1 MPPERDFSDD
11 LEGADAS
18 PPPSE
23 YKARLCYRLRH
34 QFPHESES
42 EVLPCLLLLFLTYRG
57 ATQAMPALL
66 CSLPPGGK
74 HPHHAAG
81 CLRQPHAGHWVS
93 VQATRAHVG
102 AVCAVGVL
110 PRCRLRGQQG
120 ELPPS
125 ALAEA
130 PLLPCS

>member
-11 LEGADAS
+11 LESADAS

-34 QFPHESES
+34 QFPHESAS
-42 EVLPCLLLLFLTYRG
+42 EVLPRCCLLLTYSG
-57 ATQAMPALL
+57 GTQAMSALP

-81 CLRQPHAGHWVS
+81 CLWQPHAGHRGS
-93 VQATRAHVG
+93 FQATRAHVG
-102 AVCAVGVL
+102 AVRAVGVL
-110 PRCRLRGQQG
+110 PRRRLRGQQG
-120 ELPPS
+120 G
-125 ALAEA
+125 LA
-130 PLLPCS
+130 PVYPCRGPFPWPCS